1 MVNALSNKILKSQ
14 LTPYTILY
22 IIIDNSQTLTD
33 KINKKKLTKLL
44 FSKNF
49 NLLKKSTFI
58 YPISYISTLNSN
70 ALFKTYL
77 DMKKHKDFKKI
88 IICNIK
94 LKSLIFKNFTTLQYF
109 NLNNTN
115 NIYYKLYLL
124 LNKILF
130 SFIFLKKNLK
140 E

>member
-1 MVNALSNKILKSQ
+1 
-14 LTPYTILY
+14 
-22 IIIDNSQTLTD
+22 
-33 KINKKKLTKLL
+33 
-44 FSKNF
+44 
-49 NLLKKSTFI
+49 
-58 YPISYISTLNSN
+58 
-70 ALFKTYL
+70 
-77 DMKKHKDFKKI
+77 MKKHKDFKKI